1 MHSIQE
7 TTMTIRIV
15 KRGASKSTPPFCP
28 FLIDYPCDQPEP
40 K

>member
-1 MHSIQE
+1 
-7 TTMTIRIV
+7 MTIRIV
-15 KRGASKSTPPFCP
+15 NRGATKDRPPFCP

>member
-1 MHSIQE
+1 
-7 TTMTIRIV
+7 MTIRIV
-15 KRGASKSTPPFCP
+15 NRGAARERPPFCP

>member
-1 MHSIQE
+1 
-7 TTMTIRIV
+7 MTIRIV
-15 KRGASKSTPPFCP
+15 KRGAAKPPFCP

>member
-1 MHSIQE
+1 
-7 TTMTIRIV
+7 MTIRIV
-15 KRGASKSTPPFCP
+15 KRGAAKDRPFCP

>member
-1 MHSIQE
+1 
-7 TTMTIRIV
+7 MTIRIV
-15 KRGASKSTPPFCP
+15 NRGTSKASKDKQNFCP

>member
-1 MHSIQE
+1 
-7 TTMTIRIV
+7 MTIRIV
-15 KRGASKSTPPFCP
+15 NRGAKSRPPFCP

>member
-1 MHSIQE
+1 
-7 TTMTIRIV
+7 MTIRIV
-15 KRGASKSTPPFCP
+15 KRGVSKDKPPFCP